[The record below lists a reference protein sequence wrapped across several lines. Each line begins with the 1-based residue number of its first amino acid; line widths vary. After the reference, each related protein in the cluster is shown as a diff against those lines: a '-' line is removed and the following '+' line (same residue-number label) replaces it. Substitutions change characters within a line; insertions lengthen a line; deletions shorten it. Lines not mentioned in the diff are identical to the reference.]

1 MKQYKVYADTS
12 VFGGC
17 YDDEFEEA
25 SKMFFKLVKD
35 GSFKLIISPILL
47 AELAEAPKEVK
58 QILSDL
64 TQDLFDFVDY
74 TPEVSELRDKYLN
87 AKVLTNKSKTDAE
100 HIAYATIYNADFV
113 VSWNFKHIVHY
124 EKISGFNSVNLMN
137 SYKLISIYSP
147 KEMV

>member
-1 MKQYKVYADTS
+1 MKQYRVYADTS

-17 YDDEFEEA
+17 FDEEFAET

-47 AELAEAPKEVK
+47 AELAEAPKVVK
-58 QILSDL
+58 QILTDL